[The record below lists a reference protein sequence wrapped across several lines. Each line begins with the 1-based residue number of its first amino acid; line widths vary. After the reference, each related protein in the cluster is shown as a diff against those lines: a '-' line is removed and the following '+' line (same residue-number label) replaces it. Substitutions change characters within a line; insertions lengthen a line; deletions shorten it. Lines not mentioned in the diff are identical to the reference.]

1 MSSKTKTTAPK
12 EEATPALVPKL
23 RFAEFRGAEGW
34 SEEALSDV
42 ATIVMGSSPKSECY
56 NQSEIGL
63 PLLQGNADI
72 KNRLSAPRIFTSEI
86 TKECTLG
93 DILLSV
99 RAPVGSVAK
108 SIHHACIGRGI
119 AGIRADHPNSQE
131 FVYQWLLSYE
141 SKWVDISQG
150 GTFDAVNSDDLKG
163 VAFAVPSPAEQQ
175 KIAECLSS
183 VDELIAAQARKLDA
197 LKTHK
202 KGLMQQLF
210 PREGETQPRL
220 RFPEFQNA
228 GEWVEV
234 KLKDLF
240 ATVIDNRGKT
250 PPLSLDGYP
259 LVEVNALGSCSINF
273 ARVSKYVD
281 EKTYSS
287 WFRGHVQSG
296 DVLFSTVGAIAESS
310 VVCDQCQPVIAQNI
324 VGLRFK
330 RTVSHLFGYYLLNA
344 VQNKAKFL
352 RITMGA
358 VQPSLKVSQ
367 MVHLSFP
374 IPPSIPE
381 QQRIADC
388 LTSLDDLIAAQTQ
401 KHEALKTHKKGLMQQ
416 LFPSPEEV
424 EA

>member
-1 MSSKTKTTAPK
+1 M
-12 EEATPALVPKL
+12 PALVPKL
-23 RFAEFRGAEGW
+23 RFPEFREAEGW
-34 SEEALSDV
+34 SDEALSDV

-86 TKECTLG
+86 TKECTIG

-119 AGIRADHPNSQE
+119 AAVRVNHPNVQE

-141 SKWVDISQG
+141 SRWVDISQG

-163 VAFAVPSPAEQQ
+163 VAFAVPRPAEQQ

-183 VDELIAAQARKLDA
+183 VDELIAAQSRKLNA

-220 RFPEFQNA
+220 RFPEFQNK
-228 GEWVEV
+228 GEWNC
-234 KLKDLF
+234 KTLKDIAKITSGTTPLRSNSEFF
-240 ATVIDNRGKT
+240 AGGTIPWVKT
-250 PPLSLDGYP
+250 TDLNNSFIT
-259 LVEVNALGSCSINF
+259 ETEEKITSKAR
-273 ARVSKYVD
+273 ARVNPAGSILVAMYGG
-281 EKTYSS
+281 
-287 WFRGHVQSG
+287 FNQIG
-296 DVLFSTVGAIAESS
+296 
-310 VVCDQCQPVIAQNI
+310 
-324 VGLRFK
+324 
-330 RTVSHLFGYYLLNA
+330 RTGC
-344 VQNKAKFL
+344 
-352 RITMGA
+352 
-358 VQPSLKVSQ
+358 
-367 MVHLSFP
+367 LSFP
-374 IPPSIPE
+374 AATNQAMSVLVLDQKAALPVYVLAWLNAKVDDWKRIASSSRKDPNITGTNVANFSIVLPQPAE

-401 KHEALKTHKKGLMQQ
+401 KHEALKIHKKGLMQQ
-416 LFPSPEEV
+416 LFPSPEAV